1 MPKIFLITGT
11 STGFGH
17 DLTQEIINRGDIAV
31 ATARNPGSLYFE
43 NTTMSNYLSLKL
55 DVTDRKSISAAFQQT
70 IQKFGRID
78 VVVNNAGYGLTG
90 NFEEMTGEHIRSQ
103 MEVNFFGLLD
113 VTREAMVAMRTQI
126 PKGGVIQQITSTGG
140 LWGAAGFS
148 LYCASKFAVEGFT
161 DSIAK
166 EVKPEWNI
174 KFTCIEPGGFR
185 TEWAGRSMTFTE
197 RHPEYDHVD
206 IQSYMVARNGNQPG
220 DPRKAAKAMYELAM
234 MENPPPRI
242 VLGTDAYAK
251 IVAKLEAD
259 KESVK
264 EFEILSTMTNVD
276 GFVQ

>member
-1 MPKIFLITGT
+1 MPKVFLVTGT

-17 DLTQEIINRGDIAV
+17 DLIQEIITRGDIAV
-31 ATARNPGSLYFE
+31 ATARKPGSLCFE
-43 NTTMSNYLSLKL
+43 NTTSSNYLPLKL
-55 DVTDRKSISAAFQQT
+55 DVTDRKSISVAFQQA

-90 NFEEMTGEHIRSQ
+90 NFEEMTEEHIRSQ

-113 VTREAMVAMRTQI
+113 VTREAMVAMRTQS

-161 DSIAK
+161 DSVAK

-185 TEWAGRSMTFTE
+185 TEWAGRSMAFTE

-220 DPRKAAKAMYELAM
+220 DPRKAAKAMYGLAV

-251 IVAKLEAD
+251 IVAKLEVD

-264 EFEILSTMTNVD
+264 QFEILSTVTNVD